1 MNKEKVIET
10 VQELPNEFDLDQLID
25 KLVFMEK
32 VEKGL
37 AQLEKGETKPH
48 DYVKQVSSLHL
59 NQKI

>member
-1 MNKEKVIET
+1 MNREKVIET

-37 AQLEKGETKPH
+37 VQLEEGKTKSH
-48 DYVKQVSSLHL
+48 NYVKQANKTWSM
-59 NQKI
+59 